1 MDAFD
6 YAWRLLKMPLVPES
20 VQHTGTSADGADEY
34 TAQFLH
40 PVTGEIYP
48 MQGYA
53 FDDDAGV
60 FIHAPNQPPP
70 DLTDGGTGYP
80 VVTGD
85 RTIDDSHNPWIAEA
99 SFMPKTEDRKLW
111 TGSPYI
117 EDRDPF
123 GHHHDETEPPPYADT
138 GYGGTG
144 GKEPPVGMGTAMYDL
159 AALMSDKHGAKI
171 IPDTAQTVNAA
182 NMWAKHRDKGYW
194 PAP

>member
-1 MDAFD
+1 AFD
-6 YAWRLLKMPLVPES
+6 YAWRLLKMALVPES
-20 VQHTGTSADGADEY
+20 VQHTGTSAAGADEY

-123 GHHHDETEPPPYADT
+123 A
-138 GYGGTG
+138 G

-159 AALMSDKHGAKI
+159 AALMADKHGAKI